1 MKKRR
6 IIFVLLSLC
15 MLFTLCACGN
25 SRKFSADCGFVPVEG
40 YIAMAMDEGKWPVL
54 SLEFYGNAND
64 VKLLENAAD
73 ISFHNIDG
81 LVIINGDSVT
91 PLEPK
96 DGYERCRLDIHMTPD
111 RVGKA
116 VCTQLS
122 IRLPHVESRVFPDI
136 GSISFQVDESSL
148 TDPAI
153 DVSDSPTQA
162 DRKRLPYKYTILG
175 ESIADGIGPRLK
187 SIQYSAEHR
196 VVFSEALGG
205 QKQIN
210 GEIGL
215 TGDTVKIIRPRLV
228 MSSFMDNDIA
238 TYGPVCYC
246 K

>member
-1 MKKRR
+1 MKKSRV
-6 IIFVLLSLC
+6 IFALLTLG
-15 MLFTLCACGN
+15 MLLALCACGK
-25 SRKFSADCGFVPVEG
+25 SRSFSADCGFVPVEG
-40 YIAMAMDEGKWPVL
+40 YIAMAMDEDEWPAL

-73 ISFHNIDG
+73 ISFHDIDG
-81 LVIINGDSVT
+81 LVVIKGDSVT

-96 DGYERCRLDIHMTPD
+96 DGYERCRLDVYMTPD
-111 RVGKA
+111 KPGKA

-122 IRLPHVESRVFPDI
+122 IRLPHVENRVFPDI

-148 TDPAI
+148 SEPDI

-162 DRKRLPYKYTILG
+162 DRKRLPYKYTIVG
-175 ESIADGIGPRLK
+175 KGIADGEGPRLK

-228 MSSFMDNDIA
+228 MWLETGSDIA